1 MKIIDKIKEPVP
13 TYCSFEFF
21 PPKTAAGVENL
32 YMRIDRLASLEP
44 LFVDVTWGAG
54 GSTADLTLQIAAN
67 AQRYL
72 GQEVL
77 MHLTCTNLHVD
88 KIKAALKEARQAG
101 IQNVLALRGDPPKGA
116 TAWECCEGGLAYAID
131 LVRLIKEEHGDY
143 FCIAVAGH
151 PEGHHR
157 EGGGGGGTGGELAE
171 PVDLDEEIQY
181 LKAKI
186 DAGASFVVTQF
197 FYDAEV
203 YLDYVAR
210 CRAAGIECPIIPG
223 FMPIQSY
230 MSFQRMTTFCR
241 TRVPAEMW
249 EELAPIKEDDE
260 AVRKW
265 GVMYLT
271 KLCRRLLDAGA
282 TSNCIHFYTLNLE
295 KSVRLILESLGMT
308 ATASTR
314 RQFPWRASKLSAR
327 AGEDVRPINWAN
339 RPKSYLSRTEEWDE
353 FPNGR
358 WGDGRS
364 PAFGELSDYR
374 FVDTSLGGS
383 REDRRAMWGEAPLE
397 EGEVFE
403 AFVKYVRGEIPLLP
417 WCEVPLQAETG
428 TICTDLVN
436 INKAG
441 FLTINSQPAV
451 NGAKSDDPVFGW
463 GGPGGRVYQKA
474 YVECFTSP
482 QNLKLLMELCGKRPN
497 LQFYAVDVAG
507 NTYSNGSKKATA
519 LTWGVFPNNE
529 ILQPTIFDPN
539 TFLVWKNEAFQLWTS
554 IWASI
559 YDDESASNALIHSMH
574 DSYFLVA
581 IVDNDFLS
589 TSLIWTLFR
598 EIIIGE
604 GQKERGS
611 QHHPQYSLP

>member
-1 MKIIDKIKEPVP
+1 
-13 TYCSFEFF
+13 
-21 PPKTAAGVENL
+21 VENL

-88 KIKAALKEARQAG
+88 KIKAALNEARQAG
-101 IQNVLALRGDPPKGA
+101 IQNILALRGDPPKGA

-157 EGGGGGGTGGELAE
+157 EGGGGDGTGVGPAE

-271 KLCRRLLDAGA
+271 KLCRRLLDAGG
-282 TSNCIHFYTLNLE
+282 TCNCIHFYTLNLE

-397 EGEVFE
+397 EEEVFE
-403 AFVKYVRGEIPLLP
+403 AFVKYVQGKIPLLP

-428 TICTDLVN
+428 TICTDLIN

-482 QNLKLLMELCGKRPN
+482 QNLKLLMELCAKRPN

-589 TSLIWTLFR
+589 TALIWTLFR
-598 EIIIGE
+598 EIIGE
-604 GQKERGS
+604 GEKERGS

>member
-1 MKIIDKIKEPVP
+1 
-13 TYCSFEFF
+13 
-21 PPKTAAGVENL
+21 
-32 YMRIDRLASLEP
+32 MRIDRLASLEP

-157 EGGGGGGTGGELAE
+157 EGGEGGGTGGELAE

-482 QNLKLLMELCGKRPN
+482 QNLKLLMELCAKRPN

>member
-1 MKIIDKIKEPVP
+1 
-13 TYCSFEFF
+13 
-21 PPKTAAGVENL
+21 
-32 YMRIDRLASLEP
+32 MRIDRLASLEP

>member
-1 MKIIDKIKEPVP
+1 
-13 TYCSFEFF
+13 
-21 PPKTAAGVENL
+21 VENL

-88 KIKAALKEARQAG
+88 KIKAALKEARAAG
-101 IQNVLALRGDPPKGA
+101 IQNILALRGDPPKGA
-116 TAWECCEGGLAYAID
+116 TAWEACEGGLAYAID

-151 PEGHHR
+151 PEGHQR
-157 EGGGGGGTGGELAE
+157 EGGGGTGTGSELAE
-171 PVDLDEEIQY
+171 PVDLDEEIRH
-181 LKAKI
+181 LMAKI
-186 DAGASFVVTQF
+186 DAGASFIVTHF

-223 FMPIQSY
+223 VMPIQNY

-339 RPKSYLSRTEEWDE
+339 RPRSYLSRTEEWDE

-403 AFVKYVRGEIPLLP
+403 AFAKYVRRQIPLLP

-451 NGAKSDDPVFGW
+451 NGAKSGDPVFGW

-529 ILQPTIFDPN
+529 ILQPTIFDPS

-589 TSLIWTLFR
+589 AASIWTVFR
-598 EIIIGE
+598 EIIGE
-604 GQKERGS
+604 GEMETGS